1 MIVTTTKGLMDESML
16 EKREGTDEFEQASVH
31 WVEYWLDG
39 ELVHRS
45 ANIGLKGQEM
55 TSIAGDIHG

>member
-1 MIVTTTKGLMDESML
+1 MIINTTKGLMDESLL
-16 EKREGTDEFEQASVH
+16 EKREGTDEFEQAFVS
-31 WVEYWLDG
+31 WVEYWMDG

-55 TSIAGDIHG
+55 NLIAGDIRG